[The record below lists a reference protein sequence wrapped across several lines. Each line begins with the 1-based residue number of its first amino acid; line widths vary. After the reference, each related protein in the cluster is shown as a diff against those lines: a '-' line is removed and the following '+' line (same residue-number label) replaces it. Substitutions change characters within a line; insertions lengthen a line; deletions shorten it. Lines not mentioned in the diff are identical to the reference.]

1 MSASGSV
8 SEKAD
13 KLSVTGRVSDEHWRA
28 ESQRIA
34 GWFSCSRHLLSGNGV
49 WFSGGEPNTMPSAG
63 FFDARLR
70 VLIVRLSEYSE
81 VAAGI
86 THSYLYQ
93 MAAAVDGCFV
103 DMAFLP
109 PERDEKLL
117 RDAAVPLLTGTT
129 SKMPAGAFDVIA
141 ISNSVLQ
148 ELINLPAMLQFSG
161 LPLTF
166 TGRARQGSP
175 LVILGGSNS
184 FVHSILHGCP
194 GSEADGVGLVD
205 GVVMGDGER
214 VFRQLLEIARDQR
227 SLERPALL
235 EMLADRVPGFYNPL
249 AFRQVFAAD
258 GPLTA
263 IEPVNGVFKP
273 VTSSK
278 SACNSDSETFTGGPL
293 LYEGAQTSHVIVS
306 AGCPSFCSF
315 CKESWE
321 QKPYRENSFARVL
334 SAARSLK
341 ANMGLREISLMTF
354 NANTCSDIFQLV
366 ERLSTMFDRVAIKSQ
381 RFDAVVNSPEL
392 LDMQFEAGKRTYTC
406 AMEGISERLRTLLQK
421 NLDEQTILA
430 GIDLLLARNMRQMK
444 VFLIAT
450 GYETAADIEE
460 FRLFLEKV
468 KGRCQSSG
476 SRPRLTFSFATLFR
490 APQTPM
496 QFAPVRPTENVLAQ
510 LLKNLA
516 AVVETAGF
524 EARISS
530 GPEDALVSEF
540 IAFADRRHTPLL
552 VEASIAQGFRY
563 RGEISRRVLEFWRS
577 ALKKRGLRSLAESE
591 RTAAT
596 VMPWDDIDTGVAKSF
611 LFRTWQNLQ
620 SGREIRACIAAPWG
634 GGTCSGCGACPSA
647 AEISHLTA
655 MGPDA
660 SRKLKISPPAVK
672 QTTWLLCN
680 IPEKWA
686 FCSRDFIRA
695 ALARRLM
702 LDFPELVDAFL
713 SVDLVEP
720 DFFAWGQAIA
730 RVNFSAAVKL
740 ALPVPATLSPDD
752 ICPIKVVSPAKKA
765 EETAFPVQLEAAGTD
780 AAPDPS
786 VARDI
791 DALLTRYA
799 LKNQKQ
805 RANGWLNWQINPGQA
820 RKAGL
825 EKISLDENTGR
836 LRLTLIRW
844 PELFLLNKLAA
855 SRPLHTTLPSLKG

>member
-1 MSASGSV
+1 MSA
-8 SEKAD
+8 
-13 KLSVTGRVSDEHWRA
+13 TGRASDDQWRT

-34 GWFSCSRHLLSGNGV
+34 EWFGRNRHLLSGNGV
-49 WFSGGEPNTMPSAG
+49 WFSGGEPNTMPAAG
-63 FFDARLR
+63 FCDARLR

-93 MAAAVDGCFV
+93 MAAAVDGSFV

-117 RDAAVPLLTGTT
+117 RDAAIPLMTGTT

-148 ELINLPAMLQFSG
+148 ELINLPAMLEFSG

-166 TGRARQGSP
+166 AGRSRQGSP

-184 FVHSILHGCP
+184 FVHSILHGRP
-194 GSEADGVGLVD
+194 AVETDGTGLVD
-205 GVVMGDGER
+205 GVVMGDGEQ
-214 VFRQLLEIARDQR
+214 VFRRLLEIVRDHR
-227 SLERPALL
+227 SSERQTLL
-235 EMLADRVPGFYNPL
+235 EMLADQVPGFYNPA

-258 GPLTA
+258 GSLA
-263 IEPVNGVFKP
+263 AVESVSGSFKP
-273 VTSSK
+273 VASSK
-278 SACNSDSETFTGGPL
+278 SACRNDSETFTGGPL

-334 SAARSLK
+334 AAARSLK
-341 ANMGLREISLMTF
+341 VSMGLREISLMTF

-406 AMEGISERLRTLLQK
+406 AMEGISERLRTMLQK
-421 NLDEQTILA
+421 NLDEKTILA

-450 GYETAADIEE
+450 GYETDADIEE
-460 FRLFLEKV
+460 FKLFLEKV
-468 KGRCQSSG
+468 KGRCQNSG

-496 QFAPVRPTENVLAQ
+496 QFAPVRPAENVLAQ
-510 LLKNLA
+510 LLKKLA
-516 AVVETAGF
+516 AIVETAGF

-552 VEASIAQGFRY
+552 VEASITHGFRY
-563 RGEISRRVLEFWRS
+563 RGEISRRVLEFWRA

-596 VMPWDDIDTGVAKSF
+596 VMPWDDIDTGVEKSF
-611 LFRTWQNLQ
+611 LFKTWQNLQ
-620 SGREIRACIAAPWG
+620 NGREIRACIAAPWG

-647 AEISHLTA
+647 AEILHLTA

-660 SRKLKISPPAVK
+660 TRKLKISPSAVK
-672 QTTWLLCN
+672 QTCWLLFN

-720 DFFAWGQAIA
+720 DFFVWGQAIA
-730 RVNFSAAVKL
+730 RVNFSTVVRL
-740 ALPVPATLSPDD
+740 AIKQSVPLSTDD
-752 ICPIKVVSPAKKA
+752 ISLIRSITPAKKI
-765 EETAFPVQLEAAGTD
+765 EETAFPVQLEAAGSD
-780 AAPDPS
+780 AAPDPT

-805 RANGWLNWQINPGQA
+805 RANGWLNWQVNPGQA

-825 EKISLDENTGR
+825 EKISLDESTGR

-855 SRPLHTTLPSLKG
+855 ARPLHTTLPALND

>member
-1 MSASGSV
+1 MSA
-8 SEKAD
+8 
-13 KLSVTGRVSDEHWRA
+13 TGRASDSHWLA
-28 ESQRIA
+28 ESQRISV
-34 GWFSCSRHLLSGNGV
+34 WFSRNRHLLSGNGV
-49 WFSGGEPNTMPSAG
+49 WFSGGEPNTMPAAG
-63 FFDARLR
+63 FSGARLR

-117 RDAAVPLLTGTT
+117 RDAAVPLMTGTT
-129 SKMPAGAFDVIA
+129 SKMPAGAFDVVA

-148 ELINLPAMLQFSG
+148 ELINLPAMLEFSG
-161 LPLTF
+161 LPLTVA
-166 TGRARQGSP
+166 GRSRQSSP

-184 FVHSILHGCP
+184 FVHSILHGSP
-194 GSEADGVGLVD
+194 VSEEAGAGLVD
-205 GVVMGDGER
+205 GVVMGDGEQ
-214 VFRQLLEIARDQR
+214 VFRRLLEIVRDHR
-227 SLERPALL
+227 SFERQALL
-235 EMLADRVPGFYNPL
+235 KILAAEVSGFYNPV
-249 AFRQVFAAD
+249 AFRQIFASD
-258 GPLTA
+258 GSLA
-263 IEPVNGVFKP
+263 AVEAVNGIFKP
-273 VTSSK
+273 VASSK
-278 SACNSDSETFTGGPL
+278 SACRADSETFTGGPL
-293 LYEGAQTSHVIVS
+293 LYDGAQTSHVIVS

-321 QKPYRENSFARVL
+321 QKPYRENSFAGVL
-334 SAARSLK
+334 AAARSLK
-341 ANMGLREISLMTF
+341 ARMGLREISLMTF

-366 ERLSTMFDRVAIKSQ
+366 ERLSTLFDRVAIKSQ

-406 AMEGISERLRTLLQK
+406 AMEGISDRLRTMLQK
-421 NLDEQTILA
+421 NLDEKTILA

-450 GYETAADIEE
+450 GYETGADIEE

-468 KGRCQSSG
+468 KGRCQNSG

-496 QFAPVRPTENVLAQ
+496 QFAPVRPAESALAQ
-510 LLKNLA
+510 LLKNLVT
-516 AVVETAGF
+516 VVETAGF

-563 RGEISRRVLEFWRS
+563 RGEISRRVLEFWR
-577 ALKKRGLRSLAESE
+577 AGLKKRSLRSLAESE
-591 RTAAT
+591 RTAET
-596 VMPWDDIDTGVAKSF
+596 VMPWDDIDTGIEKSF

-620 SGREIRACIAAPWG
+620 NSREIRACIAAPWG

-647 AEISHLTA
+647 AEISQLTA

-660 SRKLKISPPAVK
+660 TRKLKISPPVVK
-672 QTTWLLCN
+672 QTAWLLFN

-686 FCSRDFIRA
+686 FCSRDFVRA

-702 LDFPELVDAFL
+702 LDFPDLVDAFL

-720 DFFAWGQAIA
+720 DFFAWGRAIA
-730 RVNFSAAVKL
+730 RVNFSAIVKL
-740 ALPVPATLSPDD
+740 AIQAPATLSPDD
-752 ICPIKVVSPAKKA
+752 ICLLKTITPAKKA

-780 AAPDPS
+780 VAPDPS

-844 PELFLLNKLAA
+844 PELFLLNRLAA
-855 SRPLHTTLPSLKG
+855 ARPLHTTLPGLKD